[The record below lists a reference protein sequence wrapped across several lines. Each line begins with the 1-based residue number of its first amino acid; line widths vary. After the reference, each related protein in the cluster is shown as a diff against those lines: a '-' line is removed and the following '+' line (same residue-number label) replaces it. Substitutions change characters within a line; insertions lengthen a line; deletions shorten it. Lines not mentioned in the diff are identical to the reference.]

1 MKYINNNFISQGNS
15 STTSKLKRENL
26 SLQKLL
32 QLNRDESSQFEAQ
45 VKEGQLKYE
54 SLVKL
59 AEQMIYILLS
69 NNLEKEIEAN
79 KEIYAFVKTMK
90 IDYNAILT
98 SKRSSL
104 VSYPSYQISKSKAGE
119 AGSAF

>member
-104 VSYPSYQISKSKAGE
+104 VSNPSYQISKSKAVE
-119 AGSAF
+119 AVSAF

>member
-1 MKYINNNFISQGNS
+1 
-15 STTSKLKRENL
+15 
-26 SLQKLL
+26 
-32 QLNRDESSQFEAQ
+32 
-45 VKEGQLKYE
+45 
-54 SLVKL
+54 
-59 AEQMIYILLS
+59 MIYILLS

-104 VSYPSYQISKSKAGE
+104 VSNPSYQISKSKAGE